1 MSQTGAST
9 TSAQK
14 RKPAVAVRLLRGL
27 ANERRL
33 RVLYRLSSS
42 KHSELDVTQLT
53 AQSGL
58 TQSALSQHLAKM
70 RACGMLVVRRSGP
83 RRLYRIASS
92 DELWR
97 ILAGLGGYMRP
108 KRDG

>member
-1 MSQTGAST
+1 MSQTEAST
-9 TSAQK
+9 TPAQK
-14 RKPAVAVRLLRGL
+14 LKPSVAVRLLRGL
-27 ANERRL
+27 GNERRI
-33 RVLYRLSSS
+33 RVLCRLSSS

-70 RACGMLVVRRSGP
+70 RACGMLAVRRSGP
-83 RRLYRIASS
+83 RRLYRIARS

-97 ILAGLGGYMRP
+97 ILAALGGYMRS